1 MWTGRRVS
9 LGLTAI
15 AAIALVSALAG
26 ALFMPTG
33 YCQELGTPTTEAI
46 MIGGVVVAGIAAL
59 FAMLVA
65 AGAGEL
71 AVMGLGL
78 ALIAPGA
85 GVVLLAAG
93 RYSSWS
99 CG

>member
-1 MWTGRRVS
+1 MWTGRRVA
-9 LGLTAI
+9 LGLTAV
-15 AAIALVSALAG
+15 AAIAVVTALVG
-26 ALFMPTG
+26 ALLMPTD
-33 YCQELGTPTTEAI
+33 YCGELGTPTSEAI
-46 MIGGVVVAGIAAL
+46 MIGGLVAAGIAAL

-65 AGAGEL
+65 VGAGEL
-71 AVMGLGL
+71 AVMGLAL